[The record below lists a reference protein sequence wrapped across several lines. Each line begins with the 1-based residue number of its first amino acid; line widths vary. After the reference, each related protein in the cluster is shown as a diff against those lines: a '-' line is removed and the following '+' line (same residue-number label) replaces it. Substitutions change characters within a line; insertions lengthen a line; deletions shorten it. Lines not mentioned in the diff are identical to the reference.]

1 MQVAAIAERVARNQ
15 ATFRHA
21 NERIEVSA
29 NEIFSDATS
38 LSIPFICE
46 CPDESCRLL
55 VQMELEEYE
64 MVRSRPEWFLA
75 APGHEVCTV
84 DGQEVAFTAERYE
97 RFSVM
102 EKIGEAGEL
111 ARQLD
116 ARS

>member
-1 MQVAAIAERVARNQ
+1 MQVEAIAERVARNQ
-15 ATFRHA
+15 ATFRDA

-29 NEIFSDATS
+29 NEIFGDPTS

-46 CPDESCRLL
+46 CPDQSCRLL
-55 VQMELEEYE
+55 IEMRLEEYE

-75 APGHEVCTV
+75 VPGDEVCTV
-84 DGQEVAFTAERYE
+84 DGQEVAFIADRYP

-116 ARS
+116 PRS